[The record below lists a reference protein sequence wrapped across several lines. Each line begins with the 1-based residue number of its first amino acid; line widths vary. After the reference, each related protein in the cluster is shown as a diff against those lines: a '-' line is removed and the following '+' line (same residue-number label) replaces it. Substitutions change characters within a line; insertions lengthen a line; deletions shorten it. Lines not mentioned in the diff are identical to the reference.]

1 MRDWASGL
9 GIDGGGGDIPIGE
22 DIVVLA
28 GEGVIVD
35 VVVEEVGGAAGTE
48 LEVDGLLG
56 LQLEDAVL
64 AGDLLQLIDGEEG
77 ALPVLGAERTGNGLF
92 VGLLDGHRRLV
103 VVGSLLAFLRRG
115 AGRTRSGGV
124 GGLLAV
130 LQLQVGMEDDSVV
143 GDKEATLVVLVV
155 LVVEG
160 TLHQADAVVALHV
173 DHDLLTDKQ
182 VVGEVVVADVGRLL
196 GLGLLSLLLED
207 GALDE
212 LEVHGATSS
221 LDGLDGG
228 GGRAL
233 LLLGSHL
240 LVVDADE
247 DGADGQETRALSDA
261 GKTVVLALES
271 ADLDVGTRG
280 GKGEA
285 EGALVEGDGDIGP
298 EATLSLLELGLD
310 LGGVL
315 LAEGADLVV
324 GNGAGDGEGLL
335 HEVLAGNV
343 RDLLEVLLEGSGGL
357 IGVVLLEEGGAGG
370 AEDGNAEGA
379 DDGVNLKADRT
390 GAEGNDAEAGIEEE
404 LGEVLGDVLDEE
416 GGQELCEVGIDVHL
430 HGVDLIEKLGVLL
443 GEETLDDT
451 ALAAVA
457 LGVEGVVVLVVLLQ
471 EEDEGVVGISLTQVG
486 EDEVGDG
493 GEANEVVVLGV
504 VDGKALEDLAEGGFG
519 LLVIDALKVAINVG
533 HEILDLGLVLLDEL
547 LVAKVL
553 FGGDLSNRLV
563 EHALPGVLAA
573 RVGDAT
579 YGEALLD
586 GVLDGGG
593 VGGIGL
599 PETLL
604 VSFGNFI

>member
-1 MRDWASGL
+1 M
-9 GIDGGGGDIPIGE
+9 
-22 DIVVLA
+22 
-28 GEGVIVD
+28 
-35 VVVEEVGGAAGTE
+35 
-48 LEVDGLLG
+48 
-56 LQLEDAVL
+56 
-64 AGDLLQLIDGEEG
+64 
-77 ALPVLGAERTGNGLF
+77 
-92 VGLLDGHRRLV
+92 
-103 VVGSLLAFLRRG
+103 
-115 AGRTRSGGV
+115 
-124 GGLLAV
+124 
-130 LQLQVGMEDDSVV
+130 
-143 GDKEATLVVLVV
+143 
-155 LVVEG
+155 
-160 TLHQADAVVALHV
+160 
-173 DHDLLTDKQ
+173 
-182 VVGEVVVADVGRLL
+182 
-196 GLGLLSLLLED
+196 
-207 GALDE
+207 
-212 LEVHGATSS
+212 
-221 LDGLDGG
+221 
-228 GGRAL
+228 
-233 LLLGSHL
+233 
-240 LVVDADE
+240 
-247 DGADGQETRALSDA
+247 
-261 GKTVVLALES
+261 
-271 ADLDVGTRG
+271 
-280 GKGEA
+280 
-285 EGALVEGDGDIGP
+285 
-298 EATLSLLELGLD
+298 
-310 LGGVL
+310 L

-404 LGEVLGDVLDEE
+404 LGEVLGDVLDEK

-430 HGVDLIEKLGVLL
+430 HGVDLIEELGVLL